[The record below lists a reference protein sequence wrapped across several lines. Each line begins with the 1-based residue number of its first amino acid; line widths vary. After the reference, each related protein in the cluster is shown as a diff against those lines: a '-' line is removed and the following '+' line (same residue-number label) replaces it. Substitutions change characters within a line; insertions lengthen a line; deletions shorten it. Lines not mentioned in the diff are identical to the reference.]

1 MSIAGAIEEVT
12 EDEAFIDAGMLGT
25 WDRGS
30 EPAEAPGMVAPSRP
44 LLWRRLALYGVLT
57 ACLLPL
63 QMLAVALRAP
73 LSSSIPLFYHGLC
86 ARLLGFRVHT
96 RGTPLR
102 DDAVLYASN
111 HVSYF
116 DIVVLGSLLRASF
129 IAKSEVKT
137 WPGFGLLAV
146 LQRTVFVERRRGRS
160 KEHANVIA
168 ERLEAGDRL
177 ILFPEGT
184 SNDGNRTLPFKSA
197 LFSAVKPAADNGPV
211 AGNGPVNADIRIQP
225 VSVTY
230 TRLNGMP
237 MGRGLRPFYAWYG
250 DMDLVPHLLDALSLG
265 RVDVEVEFHE
275 PVDPANFANR
285 KELAAHC
292 QRIVANGVSRALS
305 GRSGAAS

>member
-1 MSIAGAIEEVT
+1 MSVAGALEELK
-12 EDEAFIDAGMLGT
+12 EDDVFVDSGLLGT
-25 WDRGS
+25 WDRGA
-30 EPAEAPGMVAPSRP
+30 EPLEATGMIAPSRT
-44 LLWRRLALYGVLT
+44 LLWRRLALYSVLT
-57 ACLLPL
+57 LGLLPV
-63 QMLAVALRAP
+63 QMLALALRAP
-73 LSSSIPLFYHGLC
+73 LSASLPLFYHSLC
-86 ARLLGFRVHT
+86 ARLLGFRVRT

-102 DDAVLYASN
+102 KGSVLYASN

-137 WPGFGLLAV
+137 WPGFGLLAT
-146 LQRTVFVERRRGRS
+146 LQRTVFVERQRARS

-168 ERLEAGDRL
+168 DRLSAGDRL

-184 SNDGNRTLPFKSA
+184 SNDGNRTLPFKSS
-197 LFSAVKPAADNGPV
+197 LFAAVKQSGSDV
-211 AGNGPVNADIRIQP
+211 STRSDLRIQP

-250 DMDLVPHLLDALSLG
+250 DMDLLPHLLDALALG
-265 RVDVEVEFHE
+265 RVDVDVEFHE
-275 PVDPANFANR
+275 PVDPADFRNR

-305 GRSGAAS
+305 GRGDVAS